1 MTTKVE
7 ILYFDGCPSYKE
19 AEKTVR
25 SILVE
30 EDVEAD
36 VELVS
41 VNTDEEV
48 ERLRFPGSPTIRV
61 DGRDLFPSGT
71 RERGYWRLGCRVYAT
86 PDGLKSCPTEE
97 MLRDALARQDPRAEA
112 RGSGVLGTARST
124 PGRRRFIERGPAQ
137 ATTEA
142 EGRGD

>member
-19 AEKTVR
+19 AEETVR
-25 SILVE
+25 SILAE
-30 EDVEAD
+30 EGVEAK

-48 ERLRFPGSPTIRV
+48 ERLRFPGSPTIRA

-71 RERGYWRLGCRVYAT
+71 REREHWRLGCRVYAT
-86 PDGLKSCPTEE
+86 PDGLKGHPTEE
-97 MLRDALARQDPRAEA
+97 MLRDALAR
-112 RGSGVLGTARST
+112 
-124 PGRRRFIERGPAQ
+124 
-137 ATTEA
+137 
-142 EGRGD
+142 